1 MSDPAAVGVRRRLV
15 ADPLRLVLL
24 AIAAITVASGLTQI
38 VAPGFVLDRLSVENT
53 EATRQLFATV
63 GMFMVLFG
71 GMLIH
76 ALLDRAEHPIVVF
89 WAALQKVGASAA
101 VGIGVARGVFSGVA
115 LLVAGFDLLSGALGL
130 AFWRRIRR

>member
-1 MSDPAAVGVRRRLV
+1 MSDPAAVGVRERLV
-15 ADPLRLVLL
+15 ADPLRLILV
-24 AIAAITVASGLTQI
+24 AIAVITVVSGLTQI
-38 VAPGFVLDRLSVENT
+38 VAPGFVLDLLSVYNT

-71 GMLIH
+71 GMLIQ

-89 WAALQKVGASAA
+89 WAALQKLGASAA

>member
-1 MSDPAAVGVRRRLV
+1 VSDPAAVGLRSRLV
-15 ADPLRLVLL
+15 GDPLRLVLVS
-24 AIAAITVASGLTQI
+24 IAVITVVSGLTQI
-38 VAPGFVLDRLSVENT
+38 VAPGFVLDRLSVEDT

-71 GMLIH
+71 GMLIQ

-89 WAALQKVGASAA
+89 WAALQKLGASAA

>member
-1 MSDPAAVGVRRRLV
+1 MSDPTAVGVRRHLV
-15 ADPLRLVLL
+15 ADPLRLVLV

-130 AFWRRIRR
+130 AVWRRIRR

>member
-15 ADPLRLVLL
+15 ADPLRLVLV
-24 AIAAITVASGLTQI
+24 AIAAITIASGLTQI
-38 VAPGFVLDRLSVENT
+38 VAPGFVLDRLSVDNT

-89 WAALQKVGASAA
+89 WAALQKLGASAA
-101 VGIGVARGVFSGVA
+101 VGIGVARGVVSGVA

>member
-1 MSDPAAVGVRRRLV
+1 MSDPAAVGVRGRLV
-15 ADPLRLVLL
+15 ADPLRLVLVS
-24 AIAAITVASGLTQI
+24 IAVITVVSGLTQI

-71 GMLIH
+71 GMLIQ

-89 WAALQKVGASAA
+89 WAALQKLGASAA

>member
-1 MSDPAAVGVRRRLV
+1 MSDPAVVGVRRRLV
-15 ADPLRLVLL
+15 SDPLRLVLL

-130 AFWRRIRR
+130 VFWRRIRR

>member
-1 MSDPAAVGVRRRLV
+1 VSDPAAVGVRARLV
-15 ADPLRLVLL
+15 GDPLRLILVS
-24 AIAAITVASGLTQI
+24 IAVITVVSGLTQI
-38 VAPGFVLDRLSVENT
+38 VAPGFVLDRLSVEDT

-71 GMLIH
+71 GMLIQ

-89 WAALQKVGASAA
+89 WAALQKLGASAA

>member
-1 MSDPAAVGVRRRLV
+1 MSDPAVVGVRRRLV
-15 ADPLRLVLL
+15 SDPLRLVLL

-101 VGIGVARGVFSGVA
+101 VGIGVARGVFSEVA

-130 AFWRRIRR
+130 VFWRRIRR

>member
-1 MSDPAAVGVRRRLV
+1 MSDPAGVGVRRRLV
-15 ADPLRLVLL
+15 ADPLRLVLV

-38 VAPGFVLDRLSVENT
+38 VVPGFVLDRLSVENT

-89 WAALQKVGASAA
+89 WAALQKLGASAA

>member
-15 ADPLRLVLL
+15 ADPLRLVLV
-24 AIAAITVASGLTQI
+24 AIAAITIASGLTQI
-38 VAPGFVLDRLSVENT
+38 VAPGFVLDRLSVDNT

-71 GMLIH
+71 CMLIH

-89 WAALQKVGASAA
+89 WAALQKLGASAA

>member
-1 MSDPAAVGVRRRLV
+1 MSDPGAAGVRERLV
-15 ADPLRLVLL
+15 KDPLRLILVS
-24 AIAAITVASGLTQI
+24 IAVITVVSGLTQI
-38 VAPGFVLDRLSVENT
+38 VAPGFVLDRLSVDNT

-71 GMLIH
+71 GLLIQ

-89 WAALQKVGASAA
+89 WAALQKLGASAA

>member
-1 MSDPAAVGVRRRLV
+1 VSDPAAVGVRERLV
-15 ADPLRLVLL
+15 ADPLRLILV
-24 AIAAITVASGLTQI
+24 AIAVITVVSGLTQI
-38 VAPGFVLDRLSVENT
+38 VAPGFVLDRLSVDNT

-71 GMLIH
+71 GMLIQ

-89 WAALQKVGASAA
+89 WAALQKLGASAA

>member
-1 MSDPAAVGVRRRLV
+1 MSDPAAVGVRERLV
-15 ADPLRLVLL
+15 NDPLRLILV
-24 AIAAITVASGLTQI
+24 AIAVITVVSGLTQI
-38 VAPGFVLDRLSVENT
+38 VAPGFVLDLLSVDNT

-71 GMLIH
+71 GMLIQ

-89 WAALQKVGASAA
+89 WAALQKLGASAA

-115 LLVAGFDLLSGALGL
+115 LLVSGFDLLSGALGL